1 MPKATKKTI
10 ILITGSSGYIG
21 SCCYKYFEVKKKYN
35 VIGVDKKEP
44 YFNDQKNFIKKN
56 ISNYNNL
63 KKIVKF
69 VKPTVIIHLAG
80 QSTIDGIKNKLN
92 YKINNESVTK
102 NVVKVCNEF
111 KISKLLFSST
121 AAVYRSSKN
130 KITESSSIDLK
141 HIYSKTKMNCENLI
155 RKKLNKDTNYIIFR
169 FFNVCSSLFSLR
181 VGELH
186 NPETHLVP
194 ILVSKILNNRQVHI
208 YGNDYKTKD
217 GTCVRDYLH
226 ILDLLNAFKM
236 SLHYLDKKK
245 SGIFNLGASN
255 GSTVLEMY
263 NYTKKK
269 LLKNEKLIKFA
280 KRRYGDVPFLFCS
293 NSKIQKSMKWKPKN
307 SSIQKIINDEI
318 KWQKYLKIKG
328 IIKKNIY

>member
-1 MPKATKKTI
+1 MRKATKKTV

-21 SCCYKYFEVKKKYN
+21 SCCYKYFELKKKYN
-35 VIGVDKKEP
+35 VFGVDKKKP
-44 YFNDQKNFIKKN
+44 YFKDQKNFIKKN

-63 KKIVKF
+63 KKIVKL
-69 VKPTVIIHLAG
+69 VKPNIIIHLAG
-80 QSTIDGIKNKLN
+80 QSTIDGIKNKMK
-92 YKINNESVTK
+92 YKINNEIVTK
-102 NVVKVCNEF
+102 NVVNVCNEF

-130 KITESSSIDLK
+130 KITENSPIELK
-141 HIYSKTKMNCENLI
+141 HIYSKTKMNCEISI
-155 RKKLNKDTNYIIFR
+155 RNKLNKDTNYIIFR

-194 ILVSKILNNRQVHI
+194 ILVSKILNNRKVHI
-208 YGNDYKTKD
+208 YGNNYKTKD

-226 ILDLLNAFKM
+226 ILDLLNAFKI
-236 SLHYLDKKK
+236 SLHYLNRKK

-255 GSTVLEMY
+255 GSTVLEMF

-269 LLKNEKLIKFA
+269 LLKNEKLIKFE
-280 KRRYGDVPFLFCS
+280 KRRNGDVPFLFCS
-293 NSKIQKSMKWKPKN
+293 NRKIQKRMKWKPNN
-307 SSIQKIINDEI
+307 SSVQKIINDEI
-318 KWQKYLKIKG
+318 RWQKYLKMRG